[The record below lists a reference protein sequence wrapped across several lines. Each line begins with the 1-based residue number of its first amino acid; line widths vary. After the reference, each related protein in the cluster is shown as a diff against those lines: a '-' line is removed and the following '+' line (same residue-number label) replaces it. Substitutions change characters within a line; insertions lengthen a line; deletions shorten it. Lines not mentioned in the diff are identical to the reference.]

1 MFVSRFPSYGARR
14 FGYAL
19 FYLACSALLAGV
31 LLVSCSNPFG
41 GSTHPTPTAT
51 LSPDLPLA
59 KLSWCSKPA
68 ILFRDEGAVPT
79 ATATTTTT
87 TTPTATT
94 TPGGSPTATTTTPTG
109 SPTAATTATAGG
121 SPTAIATATTAPGTP
136 TTIADWAVV
145 KADLGFTVFLPTNL
159 PRAACLVSAQ
169 ATVHDP
175 TFGGSFLIG
184 YLLPDHTSIT
194 ISEAPLTSQSTTFQC
209 NVSGS
214 SSPQKNNPSSTTTP
228 QATVSPTP
236 TPVPLELCSGARNT
250 TNIVLSARRSVECL
264 QQVFNNLQPDV
275 AWIPIS

>member
-1 MFVSRFPSYGARR
+1 MFVSRFPSYGARS

-31 LLVSCSNPFG
+31 LLASCSNPFG
-41 GSTHPTPTAT
+41 GSTQPTPTAT

-79 ATATTTTT
+79 ATATTTAT
-87 TTPTATT
+87 TTPTVTRT
-94 TPGGSPTATTTTPTG
+94 LGGSPTATTATPTG
-109 SPTAATTATAGG
+109 SPTAATTATATVT
-121 SPTAIATATTAPGTP
+121 PTAAPGTP
-136 TTIADWAVV
+136 TTITDWAVV
-145 KADLGFTVFLPTNL
+145 KADLGFTVFLPANL

-184 YLLPDHTSIT
+184 YLLSDHTSIT

-214 SSPQKNNPSSTTTP
+214 SNPQKNNPSATATP

-250 TNIVLSARRSVECL
+250 TNIVLSARRSVEYL
-264 QQVFNNLQPDV
+264 QQVFNNLQPGV
-275 AWIPIS
+275 TWIPVS

>member
-1 MFVSRFPSYGARR
+1 MFVSRFPSYGARS

-41 GSTHPTPTAT
+41 GSTQPTPTAT

-68 ILFRDEGAVPT
+68 ILFRDEGALPT
-79 ATATTTTT
+79 ATATTTAT
-87 TTPTATT
+87 TTPTVTT
-94 TPGGSPTATTTTPTG
+94 TPAG
-109 SPTAATTATAGG
+109 SPTAATTATATAT
-121 SPTAIATATTAPGTP
+121 PTAAPGTP
-136 TTIADWAVV
+136 TTITDWDVV
-145 KADLGFTVFLPTNL
+145 KADLGFTVFLPVNL

-184 YLLPDHTSIT
+184 YLLSDHTSIT

-214 SSPQKNNPSSTTTP
+214 SSPQKNNPSATATP

-250 TNIVLSARRSVECL
+250 TNIVLSARRSVEYL
-264 QQVFNNLQPDV
+264 QQVFNNLQPGV
-275 AWIPIS
+275 TWIPVS